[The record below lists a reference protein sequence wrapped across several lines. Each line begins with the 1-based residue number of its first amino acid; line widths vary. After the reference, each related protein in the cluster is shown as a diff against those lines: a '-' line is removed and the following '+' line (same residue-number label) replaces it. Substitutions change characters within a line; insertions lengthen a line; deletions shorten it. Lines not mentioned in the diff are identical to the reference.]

1 MRTDNIK
8 EILELIEK
16 GGESLETLAELVAG
30 FHPADVADIIER
42 LDENERSILFSVLP
56 AEIASETLAEI
67 DESHHEELIGGLT
80 DQKISEVFD
89 QLSDDDATDIVQ
101 ELSDEQAERVLR
113 VIDKEDKAD
122 IESLMKYEDDTAGGV
137 MTTELVKVKKD
148 LTASEAIKE
157 VRRQGRE
164 LAFFF
169 TVYVVDKKDVLIG
182 TITVTDLILARTK
195 STVQEIMST
204 DLVKVLPDVDQE
216 EVARILARYNLVSIP
231 VVNESGVL
239 IGRVTVDDVIDIIEE
254 EATEDMLRLSG
265 VDEDE
270 NIEIPGLSD
279 SIRSRLPWLL
289 LNLGLVSLTAQ
300 IIGMFIEVIETHAV
314 LAMFLPMVAG
324 IGGNTATQSMAVT
337 LRRII
342 IDGRVSN
349 RRRFKII
356 MNEGLVGLFNGFVIS
371 LLMAVIVLLFS
382 SDYLLATIVGAA
394 ALLSMCL
401 AAMIG
406 AVVPLIARLL
416 GFDPTVSS
424 SYVTNVTD
432 ICSFFLL
439 LGISTY
445 LLIH

>member
-1 MRTDNIK
+1 MRIENIK
-8 EILELIEK
+8 EILELIES
-16 GGESLETLAELVAG
+16 GNESLESLAEMVAG

-56 AEIASETLAEI
+56 ADVASETLAEI
-67 DESHHEELIGGLT
+67 DEAHHEELIEGLT
-80 DQKISEVFD
+80 DEKISEVFD

-113 VIDKEDKAD
+113 VIDKDDKAD

-137 MTTELVKVKKD
+137 MTTELVKVQKD
-148 LTASEAIKE
+148 LTAAEAIKE
-157 VRRQGRE
+157 VRKQGRE

-169 TVYVVDKKDVLIG
+169 TVYVVDEKDVLIG

-195 STVQEIMST
+195 SIVQKIMNT
-204 DLVKVLPDVDQE
+204 DVVKVYPDVDQE
-216 EVARILARYNLVSIP
+216 EVARILARYNLVSLP
-231 VVNESGVL
+231 VVDPNGVL

-254 EATEDMLRLSG
+254 ETTEDMLRLSG

-270 NIEIPGLSD
+270 NIEIPGLAD

-300 IIGMFIEVIETHAV
+300 IIGMFIDVIESHAII
-314 LAMFLPMVAG
+314 AMFLPMVAG

-342 IDGRVSN
+342 IEGSVGSN
-349 RRRFKII
+349 RRMKII
-356 MNEGLVGLFNGFVIS
+356 MNEGLVGFFNGLVIS
-371 LLMAVIVLLFS
+371 LLMSIIVLLFS
-382 SDYLLATIVGAA
+382 SDYLLAVIVGAA

-406 AVVPLIARLL
+406 AVVPLIARMF

-424 SYVTNVTD
+424 SYVSNLTD

-439 LGISTY
+439 LGISTF